1 MTPRLR
7 AARESLTEAVDDRL
21 DPVRPWLPPIYRR
34 EFWAVQALVLLIAAG
49 HDLLEAL
56 RPTLEPP
63 ALYLVPT
70 SLYFVPVVYA
80 ALNFGL
86 RGSLATALWSA
97 ILTAPNTI
105 LWHSGLQRV
114 GEMWQMAIVLAVA
127 VFVGQRVDRETKA
140 RRDAEQRERERRR
153 SEARYRGLFDNAAE
167 AVLLLDLDGMIA
179 EANAAAA
186 ALLGRSLETLRGAPL
201 SAIAGAQLTDQ
212 LRQRAPRQIVAL
224 PGDPGG
230 RPTWVEPI
238 VCVPRTGSDGG
249 PELQLML
256 HDVTAQ
262 YERQRDLEAYARQIL
277 AAREEEQRRIGRE
290 LHDGPL
296 QSLVL
301 LWRKIDALDA
311 GAGRPA
317 SAREA
322 RDLAEATA
330 DELRRI
336 SRALRPS
343 VLDDLGLPAALQSEA
358 TALARRTGISVRFV
372 HTSGEP
378 RLPAPVE
385 LTLLRV
391 AQEALHNVERHAS
404 ATKILVR
411 LAYDREEARLLVRDN
426 GRGLVSPP
434 SASDLLEAGKL
445 GLVGMQERAR
455 LVGGHVNIRGR
466 EGAGTTVEVSLP
478 LAAPAGSAVA
488 PSMGGGA
495 PSVPGQRRDRD
506 GVHPRR
512 PGGGATLTA
521 S

>member
-1 MTPRLR
+1 MTPGLR
-7 AARESLTEAVDDRL
+7 AARRSVAETVHEVL
-21 DPVRPWLPPIYRR
+21 DPLRPWLPPIYRR
-34 EFWAVQALVLLIAAG
+34 EFWAVQALILVIAGG
-49 HDLLEAL
+49 HALLETL
-56 RPTLEPP
+56 RPVIEPP
-63 ALYLVPT
+63 ALYLLPT

-97 ILTAPNTI
+97 ILTVPNTI
-105 LWHSGLQRV
+105 LWHSGLERV
-114 GEMWQMAIVLAVA
+114 GEVWQMAIVLFVA
-127 VFVGQRVDRETKA
+127 GFVGQRVDHETKA
-140 RRDAEQRERERRR
+140 RRQAEEREQERRT

-167 AVLLLDLDGMIA
+167 AILLVDPDDTIA

-186 ALLGRSLETLRGAPL
+186 ALLGQSLETLRGASL
-201 SAIAGAQLTDQ
+201 TAVVGTQLIDQ
-212 LRQRAPRQIVAL
+212 LRRGAPRQIVAL
-224 PGDPGG
+224 PGNPGD

-238 VCVPRTGSDGG
+238 VCQPRTGADGET
-249 PELQLML
+249 ELQLML
-256 HDVTAQ
+256 HDVTLQ
-262 YERQRDLEAYARQIL
+262 HERQRDLEAYARQIL

-301 LWRKIDALDA
+301 LWRKLDTIDGSGA
-311 GAGRPA
+311 GA
-317 SAREA
+317 SAAADEA

-330 DELRRI
+330 DELRQI

-372 HTSGEP
+372 HTGGEP
-378 RLPAPVE
+378 RLPAPTE

-404 ATKILVR
+404 ATKVVVR
-411 LAYDREEARLLVRDN
+411 LAYERERARLQVRDN
-426 GRGLVSPP
+426 GRGMASPP
-434 SASDLLEAGKL
+434 SASDLLDAGKL

-455 LVGGHVNIRGR
+455 LVGGQVNIRSR

-478 LAAPAGSAVA
+478 LAEPVGSAVA
-488 PSMGGGA
+488 SNNGW
-495 PSVPGQRRDRD
+495 
-506 GVHPRR
+506 
-512 PGGGATLTA
+512 
-521 S
+521 